1 MASGGEEREAPS
13 TAGSEQSDIARLR
26 FRTANPTAE
35 AYDIGPQ
42 RLERTTKLAD
52 VKRLIFDKWPYGS
65 HLQPPVGPP
74 ARRREGQESYW
85 KCAMVVLRLF
95 FFWAKAGSQQS
106 PSSPSDLKLV
116 FSGRVLD
123 SQKRVHTL
131 AGAPLFSIPHCQLAL
146 SFKEHSPA
154 QTPTCPPRKTWK
166 L

>member
-13 TAGSEQSDIARLR
+13 TAGSEQSDVARLR

-65 HLQPPVGPP
+65 HLQPPVGPRQGGEKVKKAIGNVP
-74 ARRREGQESYW
+74 WLCY
-85 KCAMVVLRLF
+85 VF
-95 FFWAKAGSQQS
+95 FSAKAGSQQS

-146 SFKEHSPA
+146 SFKAHSPA
-154 QTPTCPPRKTWK
+154 QTPTCPPQKT
-166 L
+166 